1 MDKRI
6 KEKGFRLKN
15 LTILGSTGSIG
26 TNALK
31 VVSQFPERFRIKV
44 LTAAHNTAKLA
55 GQIEQFRPELVAVF
69 DETCAAALE
78 RALPGGTRVK
88 IVYGPSGYQTAASF
102 DASDTVLTAVVG
114 AAGLKPTVAA
124 IEAGK
129 NIALANKETL
139 VMAGEPV
146 MALARKNGVDIIPV
160 DSEHSAIFQCL
171 MGQRRSDLDALLIT
185 ASGGPFI
192 DLPAQSFS
200 LVSPEAALNHPNWRM
215 GRKIT
220 IDSATLMNKGLEIIE
235 AGHLFQVEMDR
246 IRVVVHPQSIIHSM
260 VSFRDGSVLAQLGI
274 PDMKCAIAFALS
286 FPARLP
292 LNLPLPDFAGIG
304 CFTFK
309 EPDLEKFPC
318 LGLAVKAGK
327 SGGTLPA
334 VLNAANEVAVHAF
347 LEGRLSFDR
356 IPLAVEKTLALHTNQ
371 PSPSLD
377 TILSADRWARKTAS
391 GWIEAGSDSTVMS
404 GIE

>member
-1 MDKRI
+1 MDNRI
-6 KEKGFRLKN
+6 KAKGFRLKN

-31 VVSQFPERFRIKV
+31 IVSQFPERFCIKV
-44 LTAAHNTAKLA
+44 LTGAHNIPKLA
-55 GQIEQFRPELVAVF
+55 GQIKRFKPELVAVF
-69 DETCAAALE
+69 DETGAAALE
-78 RALPGGTRVK
+78 RALPGNTGVK
-88 IVYGPSGYQTAASF
+88 IVYGPSGYRTAASF
-102 DASDTVLTAVVG
+102 DASDMVLTAVVG
-114 AAGLKPTVAA
+114 AAGLVPTVAA

-129 NIALANKETL
+129 DIALANKETL
-139 VMAGEPV
+139 VMAGELV
-146 MALARKNGVDIIPV
+146 MDLARKNGVGIIPV

-200 LVSPEAALNHPNWRM
+200 LIRPEAALNHPNWQM

-220 IDSATLMNKGLEIIE
+220 IDSATLMNKGLEVIE
-235 AGHLFQVEMDR
+235 AQHLFRVEMDR

-260 VSFRDGSVLAQLGI
+260 VSFQDGSVLAQLGI

-286 FPARLP
+286 FPERLP
-292 LNLPLPDFAGIG
+292 LNQPLPDFAGIG

-309 EPDLEKFPC
+309 EPDLERFPC
-318 LGLAVKAGK
+318 LGLAMQAGK
-327 SGGTLPA
+327 RGGTLPA

-347 LEGRLSFDR
+347 LGGRLTFDK
-356 IPLAVEKTLALHTNQ
+356 IPLAIQQTLALHTNQ

-377 TILSADRWARKTAS
+377 AVLMADQWARKTVS
-391 GWIEAGSDSTVMS
+391 GWIEAGSDSM
-404 GIE
+404 